1 MSDKC
6 PKCSGSLIITPAGN
20 AVCEKCSYKRVATEK
35 EIPQKASNALNSRIK
50 EANPEFYRKNQ
61 CPKCLE
67 FNKFWERKVDDMR
80 KCPACDELF
89 SEEEYEL
96 IYEGE
101 YSAQAK
107 EKLQQA
113 KEKLQR
119 LEVAERKRKEER
131 QRLEVAERKR
141 KEDRQR
147 LEEEKRNRETCK
159 ASTKELSAHSKSGG
173 DYIGLE
179 SSLRTQSENLFS
191 RTAAKP
197 VHEWQQEEADLIRLL
212 LDYPKRKE
220 CLSLAEDSN
229 EETKLILTELK
240 KLNALME
247 ALVQGQGKQIGMSKD
262 NQNAAKIGIAAHLL
276 TGGTAGA
283 VARGIEDVFDS
294 DEE

>member
-89 SEEEYEL
+89 AEEEYEL

-101 YSAQAK
+101 YSA
-107 EKLQQA
+107 QA

-159 ASTKELSAHSKSGG
+159 ASTKELSAHSKITS
-173 DYIGLE
+173 DL
-179 SSLRTQSENLFS
+179 NL
-191 RTAAKP
+191 A
-197 VHEWQQEEADLIRLL
+197 
-212 LDYPKRKE
+212 
-220 CLSLAEDSN
+220 
-229 EETKLILTELK
+229 
-240 KLNALME
+240 
-247 ALVQGQGKQIGMSKD
+247 
-262 NQNAAKIGIAAHLL
+262 
-276 TGGTAGA
+276 
-283 VARGIEDVFDS
+283 
-294 DEE
+294 